1 MTLSPSTERGMLRDK
16 VAIVTGG
23 ARGIG
28 EAISERLVAEG
39 ATVMIVQRAHEEGER
54 LAARLLAERGRA
66 AFMQGD
72 VRDDHA
78 MQRVVE
84 ATVHRFGRLD
94 LLVNNAGVGL
104 LRTIVDTSRAQYD
117 AVLDTNLYSIFAC
130 CRAAIPHMLQRGSG
144 AIVNVGSV
152 AGHVGFATD
161 AAYVA
166 SKGAVLALTRQ
177 MALDYSRQGI
187 RVNCVSPGFVETEQM
202 RVYIA
207 SHDDPDA
214 ARKQM
219 VALHPI
225 GRIGRPDEIAAA
237 VAFLLSDDASF
248 VTGASLAVDGGLLA
262 W

>member
-1 MTLSPSTERGMLRDK
+1 MTSSPPQDGGRLRDK

-39 ATVMIVQRAHEEGER
+39 AAVTIVQRAHEEGER
-54 LAARLLAERGRA
+54 LATRLRSEGASA
-66 AFMQGD
+66 IFVQGD
-72 VRDDHA
+72 VRDDDA

-84 ATVHRFGRLD
+84 ATVRTFGRLD

-117 AVLDTNLYSIFAC
+117 TVLDTNLYSIFASA
-130 CRAAIPHMLQRGSG
+130 RVAIPQMLQHGGG

-152 AGHVGFATD
+152 AGHVAFATD

-187 RVNCVSPGFVETEQM
+187 RVNCVCPGFVETEQM
-202 RVYIA
+202 RSYIA
-207 SHDDPDA
+207 SHDDPAA
-214 ARKQM
+214 ARDEM

-225 GRIGRPDEIAAA
+225 GRIGRPDEIAGA

>member
-1 MTLSPSTERGMLRDK
+1 MTSSVPAAGRLRDK

-28 EAISERLVAEG
+28 AAVSERLVAEG
-39 ATVMIVQRAHEEGER
+39 AAVTLVQRAHEEGER
-54 LAARLLAERGRA
+54 LAARLLAEGGHA

-72 VRDDHA
+72 VRDDDA
-78 MQRVVE
+78 MQRVVD
-84 ATVHRFGRLD
+84 ATVERFGRLD

-104 LRTIVDTSRAQYD
+104 LRTIVDTTRAEYD

-130 CRAAIPHMLQRGSG
+130 CRAAIPQMLEQGGG

-177 MALDYSRQGI
+177 LALDYSRQGI
-187 RVNCVSPGFVETEQM
+187 RINCVCPGFVETEQM

-207 SHDDPDA
+207 SHEDPDA
-214 ARKQM
+214 ARQEM

-225 GRIGRPDEIAAA
+225 GRIGLPDEIAGA